1 MATWEE
7 YRNAVGACRDTTKKA
22 NAHLELNI
30 AKEVKDNRK
39 GFFKHVNSKRKTRE
53 NADPLLNEV
62 GALVTEDT
70 KKADTECFLC
80 FSLYL

>member
-39 GFFKHVNSKRKTRE
+39 GFFKYVNSNRMTRGNVGPRLGKCRKCR
-53 NADPLLNEV
+53 
-62 GALVTEDT
+62 
-70 KKADTECFLC
+70 K
-80 FSLYL
+80 